1 MAGNGALLLP
11 RLGRTHPAPGSVE
24 FEIAAAAHKMTV
36 DKLEE
41 NILDVRTN
49 VYTRKHAF
57 SSLSL
62 SLSLSRR
69 LVQVSREPPPPR
81 DARTCLFRERKGDEH
96 TRGVTRIKR
105 ESGGTDSLTCDRLVR
120 MFGKLCRWTACENCG
135 RYCRRS
141 RIYR

>member
-62 SLSLSRR
+62 SLSLVALFKYRAS
-69 LVQVSREPPPPR
+69 LLPQEMREPV
-81 DARTCLFRERKGDEH
+81 FFEKGKATNIRAE
-96 TRGVTRIKR
+96 
-105 ESGGTDSLTCDRLVR
+105 
-120 MFGKLCRWTACENCG
+120 
-135 RYCRRS
+135 
-141 RIYR
+141 